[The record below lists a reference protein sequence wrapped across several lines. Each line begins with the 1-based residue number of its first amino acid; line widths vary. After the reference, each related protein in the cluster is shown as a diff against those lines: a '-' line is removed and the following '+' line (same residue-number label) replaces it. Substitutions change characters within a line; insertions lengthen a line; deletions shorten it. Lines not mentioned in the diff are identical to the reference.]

1 MPQPVEPP
9 EIPVIVQPATSSE
22 VAPLNSFSNG
32 GLRETMAQ
40 NARSAIAP
48 SAASA
53 IANSSTTSL
62 PIPTP
67 PEILPPEFSQTRE
80 DVRGSRLVREESGI
94 ARDGMVES
102 PRNAMAIRTSAQPIP
117 NSELI
122 PHQGAALLGAP
133 IQKRLPQERH
143 TGNYVINFS
152 QLKASGIQDNS
163 IPLVAST
170 NLFSIYPSHPQPN
183 SALLPAPI
191 PLDDSQLINFQ
202 ANPSPSSPA
211 QLINPQSNPFPGNT
225 SPSSLAIKLDLG
237 NVKRL
242 VAQSRAGEQ
251 REFELTIP
259 DEKTP
264 ATPREEGGE
273 ETPTNNQEKPESE
286 TTKPET
292 DTTITGVIE
301 LTADRQEY
309 DDKRKVVTAQG
320 NVVLRFR
327 GALLNADRVQV
338 NLPNR
343 ILVADGNVTLKRGDQ
358 ILRGERFEYSLMQDS
373 GVVSSAKGEVYVP
386 TAGTDLTIAPSPIN
400 PGSKEEQRIG
410 SDRITSDQPLQGISN
425 PGAYSFFVGSSLRID
440 PQTGLI
446 ASRRGS
452 FDSEGTINR
461 FRYEADKIDFEGTNA
476 VGTNVR
482 LTNDPFS
489 PPELELRANTVRFR
503 RLSPL
508 VDEIVA
514 TKPRLVFDGGF
525 SLPTFRNRILIDR
538 RERQPALFNIGFDD
552 EQRGGLFIERV
563 FEVIDTPAVRL
574 RVTPQYF
581 IQKAIF
587 DEGAIDPSVFGLKAK
602 LDAVL
607 TPRTTLTGNAVF
619 TSLDPD
625 ELSDQLRASLRL
637 RQVIGTKY
645 PHNLNLEYSY
655 RDRLFNGSLG
665 FQTVRSSFGAI
676 VTSPVIPLGK
686 TGINLS
692 YQGGIQNIIA
702 DTDRLDLLEPIRDH
716 NRINLT
722 RYQGSATLSRSFL
735 LWQGKP
741 LPPTPTEGLH
751 YTPAPVVPYLA
762 LTGVITGVA
771 SAYSNGDTQESI
783 SGTIGLSGQVGH
795 FSKPFLD
802 YTGFN
807 ISYTQV
813 GFANLSPFLFDRVA
827 DSKVL
832 SFGITQQVY
841 GPFRLGLQTAYNL
854 DTGENISTDFLLEYS
869 RRSYNI
875 ILRFN
880 PVQQLGSISFRIN
893 DFNWSG
899 NPGVFDSR
907 ENRPVIQG
915 QTRD

>member
-1 MPQPVEPP
+1 
-9 EIPVIVQPATSSE
+9 
-22 VAPLNSFSNG
+22 
-32 GLRETMAQ
+32 
-40 NARSAIAP
+40 
-48 SAASA
+48 
-53 IANSSTTSL
+53 
-62 PIPTP
+62 
-67 PEILPPEFSQTRE
+67 
-80 DVRGSRLVREESGI
+80 
-94 ARDGMVES
+94 MVES
-102 PRNAMAIRTSAQPIP
+102 PRDAMAIRPRDAIAIRTSAQSIP
-117 NSELI
+117 NSQLI

-133 IQKRLPQERH
+133 IQKRLPQERN

-163 IPLVAST
+163 VPLVAST
-170 NLFSIYPSHPQPN
+170 NLFSIYPSHPQN

-191 PLDDSQLINFQ
+191 PLDRSQLINSQ
-202 ANPSPSSPA
+202 ANPSPSTTA
-211 QLINPQSNPFPGNT
+211 QLINSQANNFQENT
-225 SPSSLAIKLDLG
+225 SPSSFAIKLDIG

-242 VAQSRAGEQ
+242 VAQSRAGERQ
-251 REFELTIP
+251 EFELTIP
-259 DEKTP
+259 ESETP
-264 ATPREEGGE
+264 ATPGEDGREEIQ
-273 ETPTNNQEKPESE
+273 NNSQEKPESD

-400 PGSKEEQRIG
+400 PAAKEEQRIG
-410 SDRITSDQPLQGISN
+410 SDRITSDRPLQDISN
-425 PGAYSFFVGSSLRID
+425 PGSYTFFVGSSLKID
-440 PQTGLI
+440 PQTGFI
-446 ASRRGS
+446 ASRRGA

-461 FRYEADKIDFEGTNA
+461 FRYEAEKIDFEGTNA

-525 SLPTFRNRILIDR
+525 SIPTFRNRILIDR

-602 LDAVL
+602 LDVLL
-607 TPRTTLTGNAVF
+607 TPRTILTGNAVF

-625 ELSDQLRASLRL
+625 ELSEQLRASLRM

-665 FQTVRSSFGAI
+665 FQTVRSSLGAI
-676 VTSPVIPLGK
+676 ITSPVIPLGK

-702 DTDRLDLLEPIRDH
+702 DTDRLDLLDPIRNH

-741 LPPTPTEGLH
+741 LPPTPTEGLR

-783 SGTIGLSGQVGH
+783 SGTIGLSGQLGH

-807 ISYTQV
+807 IGYTQV

-875 ILRFN
+875 VLRFN

-915 QTRD
+915 QTRE

>member
-1 MPQPVEPP
+1 MPHPVEPP
-9 EIPVIVQPATSSE
+9 EIPVIIRPVTSSE
-22 VAPLNSFSNG
+22 VAKLNLFSNSPSG
-32 GLRETMAQ
+32 
-40 NARSAIAP
+40 SAIIQTHPTAVIP
-48 SAASA
+48 
-53 IANSSTTSL
+53 T
-62 PIPTP
+62 PTP
-67 PEILPPEFSQTRE
+67 PETLPPESSQERQE
-80 DVRGSRLVREESGI
+80 VRGKRLEVQEPGIYSPAMQSGGVRVASGTEAMPKAGVAI
-94 ARDGMVES
+94 AKTEL
-102 PRNAMAIRTSAQPIP
+102 IEHKSAALLGPPISVALP
-117 NSELI
+117 KAGAAFANSELI
-122 PHQGAALLGAP
+122 EHQSAAVLGSP
-133 IQKRLPQERH
+133 ISVGDAQ
-143 TGNYVINFS
+143 TI
-152 QLKASGIQDNS
+152 ASIT
-163 IPLVAST
+163 L
-170 NLFSIYPSHPQPN
+170 NLS
-183 SALLPAPI
+183 
-191 PLDDSQLINFQ
+191 
-202 ANPSPSSPA
+202 
-211 QLINPQSNPFPGNT
+211 
-225 SPSSLAIKLDLG
+225 

-242 VAQSRAGEQ
+242 VAQSRSGQQ

-259 DEKTP
+259 TEETP
-264 ATPREEGGE
+264 ATPNEEIPPKPDTSGE
-273 ETPTNNQEKPESE
+273 ETPSTTEEKPESE
-286 TTKPET
+286 ITKPET

-358 ILRGERFEYSLMQDS
+358 ILRGERFEYSLIQDS
-373 GVVSSAKGEVYVP
+373 GIISNAKGEVYVP
-386 TAGTDLTIAPSPIN
+386 TAGTDVTISPSPLN
-400 PGSKEEQRIG
+400 PAAKEEQRIA
-410 SDRITSDQPLQGISN
+410 SDRISGDQPLQGISN
-425 PGAYSFFVGSSLRID
+425 PGAYSFFVGSALKID

-446 ASRRGS
+446 GANRGS
-452 FDSEGTINR
+452 FQSEGTINR
-461 FRYEADKIDFEGTNA
+461 FRYEADQIDFEGTDA

-482 LTNDPFS
+482 LSNDPFS
-489 PPELELRANTVRFR
+489 PPELELRANTMRFR

-525 SLPTFRNRILIDR
+525 SIPTFRNRILIDR
-538 RERQPALFNIGFDD
+538 RERQPALFNFGFDD
-552 EQRGGLFIERV
+552 EQRGGLFIERA
-563 FEVIDTPAVRL
+563 FEVIDTPVVRL
-574 RVTPQYF
+574 RLTPQYF
-581 IQKAIF
+581 VQKAIF
-587 DEGAIDPSVFGLKAK
+587 SDGVIDPSVFGLKAK
-602 LDAVL
+602 LDATL

-625 ELSDQLRASLRL
+625 EFSEQLRSSLRL

-645 PHNLNLEYSY
+645 PHNFNLEYSY

-665 FQTVRSSFGAI
+665 FQTVRSSFGAV
-676 VTSPVIPLGK
+676 VTSPYISLGK

-722 RYQGSATLSRSFL
+722 RYQGSATLSRGFL

-741 LPPTPTEGLH
+741 LPPTRTEGLR
-751 YTPAPVVPYLA
+751 YTPSPVVPYLA
-762 LTGVITGVA
+762 LNGSVTGVA
-771 SAYSNGDTQESI
+771 SAYSNGDSQNSI
-783 SGTIGLSGQVGH
+783 SGSIGISGQLGH
-795 FSKPFLD
+795 FSRPYLD

-813 GFANLSPFLFDRVA
+813 GIGNLSPFLFDRVA

-832 SFGITQQVY
+832 SFGIVQQIY
-841 GPFRLGLQTAYNL
+841 GPFRFGIQTAYNL
-854 DTGENISTDFLLEYS
+854 DTSENISTDFLVEYS

-899 NPGVFDSR
+899 NPGLFDSI

-915 QTRD
+915 QTRE